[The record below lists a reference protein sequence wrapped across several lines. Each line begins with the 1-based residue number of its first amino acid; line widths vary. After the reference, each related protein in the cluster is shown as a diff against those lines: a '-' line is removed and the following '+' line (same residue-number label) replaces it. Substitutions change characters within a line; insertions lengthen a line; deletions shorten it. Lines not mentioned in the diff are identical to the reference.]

1 MFNKKIIVWDW
12 NGTLL
17 DDAGYCVDCIN
28 VLLKK
33 RGLPVV
39 DTATYKDIFTF
50 PVIEYYK
57 SVGFDLDAEGFEK
70 PAMEFISLYYQNFN
84 KTKLFP
90 CVKEVLEHFKTH
102 GYKQVVLSAMEHESL
117 VKTLKNKGI
126 LSFFDEVTGVGDHY
140 GSSKEQTGRQLMK
153 NMKVSSDEVVI
164 IGDTLH
170 DKQVADAL
178 GVDLILVSTGHNSK
192 QRLLSAHAVVIDQLK
207 EVTSLLMTAQ

>member
-1 MFNKKIIVWDW
+1 MFNKKVIVWDW

-17 DDAGYCVDCIN
+17 DDVGYCVDCIN

-33 RGLPVV
+33 RGLATV
-39 DTATYKDIFTF
+39 DTTTYKEIFTF

-57 SVGFDLDAEGFEK
+57 SVGFDLKEEGFEK
-70 PAMEFISLYYQNFN
+70 PAMEFISLYYQNFSQ
-84 KTKLFP
+84 TKLFP
-90 CVKEVLEHFKTH
+90 CVKEVLEHFKKQ
-102 GYKQVVLSAMEHESL
+102 GFKQVVLSAMEHKSL

-126 LSFFDEVTGVGDHY
+126 LSYFDEVTGVGDHY
-140 GSSKEQTGRQLMK
+140 GSSKEETGKQLMK

-170 DKQVADAL
+170 DKQVADTL

-192 QRLLSAHAVVIDQLK
+192 QRLLSAHPVVIDQLK
-207 EVTSLLMTAQ
+207 EVTSLLTTA